1 MMHCVTVY
9 SVLYRLA
16 LLATGAHVMW
26 EVFKKP
32 KMSLPKDKTTPKRPK
47 RPLPADKPKRD
58 TVLAPTRS
66 QEAKKTAAKKAAA
79 AKKAPN
85 KKR

>member
-1 MMHCVTVY
+1 MMHCATVY

-32 KMSLPKDKTTPKRPK
+32 KMSLPKDKTKK
-47 RPLPADKPKRD
+47 SAGKPAAVSNRAVKPGNR
-58 TVLAPTRS
+58 TGLAQTRG
-66 QEAKKTAAKKAAA
+66 QEANKIAAKKNM
-79 AKKAPN
+79 K